1 MKMEQKMTAWEI
13 VQKDKDTLYI
23 GNLNTVEFDLT
34 LPAKGRYGSDI
45 TWVSGHERFLSAD
58 GKVTRPPYGMGD
70 RLVSLNATF
79 TYGDAVAKKTY
90 EVKILEEANKI
101 KIRSAYP
108 MYMTMAV
115 GEKASIP
122 RQTAVTTMDGDIIPH
137 AVEWEQDEVC
147 FDAAGTYTV
156 NGVIAGTTYKV
167 EAQITVAEKVEVPKK
182 DNTPVVDCLDGAVI
196 RLTEGSPFYT
206 RQELMREA
214 LLSMNDDQMLY
225 NFRFAS
231 GLDTK
236 GAPVMEGWDAPESQL
251 RGHTTGHYMSGL
263 ALCYRATG
271 DERIKEKALYMVE
284 ELAKCQEAFA
294 GMEGIQP
301 GFLSGYSEEQF
312 DLLEKFTVYPIIWAP
327 YYTLHKIFAG
337 FLDCYRYVGSE
348 KALDIAVKLGEWTW
362 NRLSRLSSE
371 VIKKMWS
378 MYIAGEYGGMN
389 EVMAALYEIT
399 GKEEFLNCARLFD
412 NDKLFYPLSQGIDAL
427 STMHGNQHIPQVV
440 GAMEM
445 FKATGEERYYRI
457 SENFWN
463 IVTGAHIYATGGT
476 GETEM
481 FHRANE
487 IGALLTENTEE
498 SCASYNMLKLT
509 KELFRYNPDSRLM
522 DYYEN
527 TVINHI
533 LSTQEPR
540 PTGESTYFLPLGPG
554 MHKSFEG
561 GNSCC
566 HGTGM
571 ESHFKFR
578 EAIYFYEKDTLG
590 VNLFVPSQLTW
601 EERGIQAELKTVS
614 HGHVQICVKGDVT
627 KLKIRKPG
635 WAKTFTVMQDGAEV
649 ETEVDEKG
657 YVCVAHDFTKGGVV
671 EVNMPY
677 NFRIHRAPDLPEK
690 AAVSYGP
697 YILAALSESQE
708 FLTVSFDESNIS
720 EKMKKDGEGL
730 AFVCD
735 GVRWIPLHQVDKE
748 AYHVY
753 VECSLA

>member
-1 MKMEQKMTAWEI
+1 MEQKMTAQEI
-13 VQKDKDTLYI
+13 VQKDLDTLYI

-34 LPAKGRYGSDI
+34 LPTKGRYGSDI
-45 TWVSGHERFLSAD
+45 TWESGHERFLRVD
-58 GKVTRPPYGMGD
+58 GTVTRPPYGMGD
-70 RLVSLNATF
+70 RLVALYATF
-79 TYGDAVAKKTY
+79 TYEDAVAKKTY

-101 KIRSAYP
+101 QIKSVYP
-108 MYMTMAV
+108 IYMTIAT
-115 GEKASIP
+115 GETANIP
-122 RQTAVTTMDGDIIPH
+122 RQTAVHTMDGDTIPH
-137 AVEWEQDEVC
+137 AITWECDGEVC
-147 FDAAGTYTV
+147 FEQAGEYVV
-156 NGVIAGTTYKV
+156 NGVVAGTTYKA
-167 EAQITVAEKVEVPKK
+167 EAHITVLDEVEVVRK
-182 DNTPVVDCLDGAVI
+182 DNTPVVDCCDEAVI

-214 LLSMNDDQMLY
+214 LLSMNDDQMLF

-271 DERIKEKALYMVE
+271 DEKIKEKAIYMIE
-284 ELAKCQEAFA
+284 ELAKCQDAFA
-294 GMEGIQP
+294 KMEGIQP

-337 FLDCYRYVGSE
+337 LLDCYRYVGSK
-348 KALDIAVKLGEWTW
+348 KALDIAEKLGEWTW
-362 NRLSRLSSE
+362 NRLSRLPFE
-371 VIKKMWS
+371 VITKMWS

-389 EVMAALYEIT
+389 EVMATLYEIT
-399 GKEEFLNCARLFD
+399 GKEEFIKCAKLFD

-445 FKATGEERYYRI
+445 FKATGEARYYTI

-463 IVTGAHIYATGGT
+463 IVTGAHVYATGGT

-487 IGALLTENTEE
+487 IGTLLTENTEE

-509 KELFRYNPDSRLM
+509 KELFRYNPDSKLM

-527 TVINHI
+527 TVTNHI

-578 EAIYFYEKDTLG
+578 EAIYFYENDTLG
-590 VNLFVPSQLTW
+590 VNIFIPSVLSW
-601 EERGIQAELKTVS
+601 EEKGIQAKLKTVS
-614 HGHVQICVKGDVT
+614 HGHVQICVKGNV
-627 KLKIRKPG
+627 KVLKVRKPG
-635 WAKTFTVMQDGAEV
+635 WAKSYNIMVNG
-649 ETEVDEKG
+649 TEVSAAVDGKG
-657 YVCVAHDFTKGGVV
+657 YVCIEHDFAEGGEV
-671 EVNMPY
+671 EIILPY
-677 NFRIHRAPDLPEK
+677 DFQIHRTPDVPKK
-690 AAVSYGP
+690 AAISYGP
-697 YILAALSESQE
+697 YILAALSDSQE
-708 FLTVSFDESNIS
+708 FITASFDESNIA
-720 EKMKKDGEGL
+720 EKMERDGEEI

-735 GVRWIPLHQVDKE
+735 SVKWIPLHQIDGE

-753 VECSLA
+753 VDCKLV